1 MVGAETAVVGVVLD
15 GTVLGELPAVAVTVV
30 LLAGATDE
38 PDVELHAV
46 ARPAMQVSAA
56 AVVIR
61 RVVREGA
68 VIVGVL
74 LSGMRCTM

>member
-1 MVGAETAVVGVVLD
+1 MVGVVLD

-46 ARPAMQVSAA
+46 VRAAMQVNAA
-56 AVVIR
+56 AAVIR
-61 RVVREGA
+61 RVVRGGA
-68 VIVGVL
+68 AIVGVL
-74 LSGMRCTM
+74 LSGMARCTM

>member
-1 MVGAETAVVGVVLD
+1 VVLD

-46 ARPAMQVSAA
+46 VRAAMQVSAA

-61 RVVREGA
+61 RVVRGGA

-74 LSGMRCTM
+74 LSGMARCTM

>member
-1 MVGAETAVVGVVLD
+1 VVLD

-46 ARPAMQVSAA
+46 ARAAMQVSAA